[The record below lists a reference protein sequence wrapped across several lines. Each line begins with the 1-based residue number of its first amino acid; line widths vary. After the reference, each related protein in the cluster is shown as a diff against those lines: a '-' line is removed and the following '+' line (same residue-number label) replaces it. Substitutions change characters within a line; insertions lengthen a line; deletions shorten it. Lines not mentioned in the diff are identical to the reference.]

1 MTSQPSARLR
11 TILADDHPVVLLGL
25 RAVLQKDGRADI
37 VGEAASADEL
47 WDLLAKTPCDL
58 LITDYSMPAGKRGS
72 GLALIEQL
80 RRTYPDLPIIIV
92 TMISNAALLKAM
104 LDAGANGVLEKSF
117 STEELPEALQSIVR
131 GRVYLGQSV
140 INALNEHKVKVG
152 EALLNWETLSPREA
166 EVIRLYISGLSVT
179 DIALRLS
186 RSVKTVSTQRLNAM
200 RKLGISSDADL
211 YAYSKDSGML
221 S

>member
-1 MTSQPSARLR
+1 MRA
-11 TILADDHPVVLLGL
+11 ILADDHPVVLLGL
-25 RAVLQKDGRADI
+25 RAVLQKDGRATV
-37 VGEAASADEL
+37 VGEATSADEL
-47 WDLLAKTPCDL
+47 WDLLAGTPCDL

-80 RRTYPDLPIIIV
+80 RRTYPELPIIIV

-117 STEELPEALQSIVR
+117 SAEELPEAVLAIMR
-131 GRVYLGQSV
+131 GRSYLGQSV
-140 INALNEHKVKVG
+140 LAALDAHKAKAS
-152 EALLNWETLSPREA
+152 ESHFNWAKLSPREA
-166 EVIRLYISGLSVT
+166 EVVRLYISGLSVT
-179 DIALRLS
+179 DIAERLS